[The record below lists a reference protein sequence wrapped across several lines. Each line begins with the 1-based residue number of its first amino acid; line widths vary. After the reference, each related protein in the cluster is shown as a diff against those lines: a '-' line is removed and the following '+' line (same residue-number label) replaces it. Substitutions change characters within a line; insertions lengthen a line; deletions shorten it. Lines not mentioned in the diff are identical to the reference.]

1 MTHWLAINRGH
12 APLIVSI
19 PHAGTDVPDDIAD
32 ALQDLSLAKHDADH
46 HVDHLYAFAA
56 AMNVTILQTAISR
69 TVIDVNRD
77 PSGHSLYPGQ
87 ATTGLCPTTCFDGT
101 LLYKTGREPDEAETE
116 RRRVRYFDPYHA
128 ALSAEISRLR
138 VSHPVVVVYDA
149 HSIRSHVPRL
159 FDGELA
165 QFNIGSFDGKS
176 CSPDLTTALAR
187 ACTSDAHV
195 INGRFK
201 GGWITRHY
209 GDPISGI
216 HAIQME
222 LAMRGYLDEKGD
234 WPPKWDASRAVPL
247 QSTLRK
253 ILAACLTFAKDAQ

>member
-1 MTHWLAINRGH
+1 MTDWLAINRGH

-19 PHAGTDVPDDIAD
+19 PHAGTDVPDDIPD
-32 ALQDLSLAKHDADH
+32 ALQDLSRAKHDADH
-46 HVDHLYAFAA
+46 HVDHLYAFASE
-56 AMNVTILQTAISR
+56 MNATILHTAISR

-101 LLYKTGREPDEAETE
+101 RLYKTGREPDEAETE
-116 RRRVRYFDPYHA
+116 RRRVRYFNPYHT
-128 ALSAEISRLR
+128 ALTAEIGRLR
-138 VSHPVVVVYDA
+138 ESHPVVVVYDA
-149 HSIRSHVPRL
+149 HSILSHVPRL

-176 CSPDLTTALAR
+176 CSSDLTTALAL
-187 ACTSDAHV
+187 ACTSDTHV

-209 GDPISGI
+209 GDPVKGI

-234 WPPKWDASRAVPL
+234 WPPKWDGSRAAPL

-253 ILAACLTFAKDAQ
+253 ILTACLTFAKDAQ